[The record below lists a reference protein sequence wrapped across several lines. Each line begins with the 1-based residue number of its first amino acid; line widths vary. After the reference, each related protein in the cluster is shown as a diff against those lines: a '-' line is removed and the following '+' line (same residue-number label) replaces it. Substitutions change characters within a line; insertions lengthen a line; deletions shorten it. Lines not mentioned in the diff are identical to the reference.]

1 MKIYFVACFAVL
13 LLGCKSEIERIPE
26 PENLIPRDTMVLV
39 LSDLTV
45 LEAHVTNKYP
55 TVTVFKNLLKKSG
68 DDLLKKYNISFKR
81 LDESMN
87 YYGSRQEEMQSI
99 YTEIQDSLT
108 LKLNRIQ

>member
-1 MKIYFVACFAVL
+1 MRNCLIACCMLL

-26 PENLIPRDTMVLV
+26 PENLIPRDTMVMV
-39 LSDLTV
+39 LGDLTV
-45 LEAHVTNKYP
+45 LEAHITNKYP
-55 TVTVFKNLLKKSG
+55 TVTVFKDLMKKSG

-108 LKLNRIQ
+108 LKLNRIH